1 VFSRS
6 TECHNQDKVS
16 MGTIAARDCLRV
28 LELTEQV
35 TAALLVTVRQGAW
48 LRGRVN
54 PELALQPHLVAML
67 DALDIA
73 PIEEDRRL
81 DGDIRKL
88 VARIRGKAWE
98 LYA

>member
-1 VFSRS
+1 
-6 TECHNQDKVS
+6 

-35 TAALLVTVRQGAW
+35 VAALLVTVRQGAW

-54 PELALQPHLVAML
+54 PELPLQPHLAAMIE
-67 DALDIA
+67 ALDIA
-73 PIEEDRRL
+73 PIDEDRRL
-81 DGDIRKL
+81 DGELRSL
-88 VARIRGKAWE
+88 VARIRGQAWE